1 MQSGEASIVTFGNC
15 STNVQLMC
23 GIELW
28 FISLII
34 ERREPSKLTHL
45 QHMAAVPTMLALSMA
60 DEYVPCAKQPGEY
73 SALGARMAAA
83 AEAEVLE
90 LADADHALS
99 KPAAASKRFVH
110 EVAARL
116 GAISRGET
124 LRPAPQAAAPEPE
137 PVLAAH
143 RQQRSLAATRAARAG

>member
-1 MQSGEASIVTFGNC
+1 MFSSDLSSADVSA
-15 STNVQLMC
+15 
-23 GIELW
+23 
-28 FISLII
+28 
-34 ERREPSKLTHL
+34 RL

-124 LRPAPQAAAPEPE
+124 LRPAPQAAAPEPD

-143 RQQRSLAATRAARAG
+143 RQERGLAAARAASIAQLQASMGGADSWDF